1 MFMIDYKDIGW
12 WYWLATGSLLIGGLT
27 GQPSLFILAIFL
39 TVFHFLHYFVRER
52 SIAAFPVQIRIAILL
67 LLLVSYP
74 EPMRPLYWAPTIGAV
89 ARIFFGYC
97 LMARFISLMPWNRDE
112 SFSFALIRKTFLSA
126 PTKGNIRQGL
136 PATEDSQ

>member
-12 WYWLATGSLLIGGLT
+12 WYWLATGCLLIGGVA
-27 GQPSLFILAIFL
+27 GEPSLFMVAILL
-39 TVFHFLHYFVRER
+39 TVVHFLHYFVRER

-74 EPMRPLYWAPTIGAV
+74 EPMRLLYWAPTIGAV
-89 ARIFFGYC
+89 ARVFFGYC
-97 LMARFISLMPWNRDE
+97 LMARFVSLMPWNLDE
-112 SFSFALIRKTFLSA
+112 SFSLALVRKTFLSV

-136 PATEDSQ
+136 PATEDS